1 MNNATPLTG
10 PVIVAAHG
18 IYAQSAT
25 QMHNLGV
32 MMVTD
37 DGRAFRYAK
46 AGATALIPGQ
56 LQQSPAEDTTNFQ
69 DLTVTAPSAGDTSI
83 TTTTSV
89 TLTKDQL
96 AGGLLIIAD
105 ATTNAGQVC
114 RISGHEAATAAV
126 VTFELDDPIVYAP
139 TGTVKV
145 DVQPNPY
152 NGVIVNPTT
161 LTSAPV
167 GVPLIKIT
175 AEYYGWLQVR
185 GACPLLSDG
194 GFTIGLDVVASDG
207 TAGSAEVIADG
218 AAELLPK
225 VGTAL
230 TAAATTEYGLVF
242 LKLS

>member
-1 MNNATPLTG
+1 MPNATPLAG
-10 PVIVAAHG
+10 PTIIAAHG
-18 IYAQSAT
+18 IYEQSST
-25 QMHNLGV
+25 QLHNLGEL
-32 MMVTD
+32 MVTD
-37 DGRAFRYAK
+37 DGRSFRYAK

-56 LQQSPAEDTTNFQ
+56 LQQAPAEDTTNFQ
-69 DLTVTAPSAGDTSI
+69 GLTVTTPSAGDISI
-83 TTTTSV
+83 TTTSTV

-105 ATTNAGQVC
+105 ATTNAGQVF
-114 RISGHEAATAAV
+114 RISGHNAATAAV
-126 VTFELDDPIVYAP
+126 VTFELDDPVVYTP

-145 DVQPNPY
+145 DAHPNPY

-161 LTSAPV
+161 LTSAPI

-185 GACPLLSDG
+185 GACPVLSDG
-194 GFTIGLDVVASDG
+194 GSTIGLDLVASDG
-207 TAGSAEVIADG
+207 TAGAAEVIADG

-225 VGTAL
+225 IGTAL
-230 TAAATTEYGLVF
+230 AGAATTEYGLVD